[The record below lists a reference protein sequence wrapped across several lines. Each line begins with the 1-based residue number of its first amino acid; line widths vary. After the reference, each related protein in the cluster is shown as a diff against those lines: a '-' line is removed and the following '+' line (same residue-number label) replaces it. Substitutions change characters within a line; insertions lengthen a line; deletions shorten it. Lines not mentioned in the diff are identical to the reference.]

1 MPSYMGNL
9 AAVGAPRPTWQEL
22 SPALMTH
29 STVYVDSEVSANSE
43 SGDVVLSGAQ
53 VYAEIGDVIN
63 GSKSALK
70 QRRTI
75 FKSLGNST
83 PTLLSSVHC
92 LKMTQSILIQGSL
105 LRTPSRPAWSSTP
118 TAAPSES
125 PSPPPSLPEMNK
137 SNV

>member
-1 MPSYMGNL
+1 LPSYMGNL

-92 LKMTQSILIQGSL
+92 LKNDAIDPDSGIAVEDAVSARLVFDANRSAI
-105 LRTPSRPAWSSTP
+105 
-118 TAAPSES
+118 
-125 PSPPPSLPEMNK
+125 
-137 SNV
+137 